1 MSKLGTRADSDVML
15 DPCSDSITCGVST
28 LTVTG
33 ASCTDSLRCRAAVTT
48 ISLSSFSSLEA
59 FSVAPLSGLDLVVG
73 GATPGG
79 AAAESF
85 TFSAPAGEMAA
96 KPIDATSAAINLI
109 VYSPQKS
116 NFPSGG
122 NLVVI

>member
-1 MSKLGTRADSDVML
+1 MSKLGTTADSDVML

-48 ISLSSFSSLEA
+48 TSLSSFSPLEA
-59 FSVAPLSGLDLVVG
+59 FAAAPLSGLDMVV
-73 GATPGG
+73 GATPGR
-79 AAAESF
+79 AAAESV
-85 TFSAPAGEMAA
+85 TVSAPAGEMAA

-109 VYSPQKS
+109 FFFSPKP
-116 NFPSGG
+116 NFPPGG
-122 NLVVI
+122 KLVVI